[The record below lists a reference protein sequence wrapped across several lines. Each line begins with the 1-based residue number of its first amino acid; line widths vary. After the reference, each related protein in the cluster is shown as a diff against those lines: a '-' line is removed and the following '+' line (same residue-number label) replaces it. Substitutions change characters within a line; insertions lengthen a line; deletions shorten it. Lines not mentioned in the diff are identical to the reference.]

1 MDRDRAALGVAFPR
15 THHILSLEFGDRKDF
30 DDPRQE
36 WRRLFSELLGTFA
49 LVLVAAGGGILH
61 AKGQISLAA
70 AVVAPGLM
78 VMAIILFMGAVSGAH
93 LNPGVS
99 LAFALRGDFPWKR
112 VPGYI
117 VIQLI
122 GATLAA
128 LFLRWVFGNVEHLG
142 ATLPGPGYKNWQ
154 ALLMEIVLTA
164 LLVSVILGTAS
175 AAQNVGAIA
184 ALGVGGYIALAGL
197 WSAPVSGTSMNPA
210 RSFGPALVSGDWS
223 SYWVYVAGPIA
234 GALIAVGFAYV
245 LRGRGGD
252 VISRAAGS
260 GVLDEGALTAKAKL
274 SQDIEQGKAVPPG
287 ITGTGEDAAALGVM
301 EIRPTAKGTKAGYG
315 YENKEHW
322 EERVTLNLV
331 DDALIGGVIDR
342 KFEGYDLVGQWSSY
356 GWNVLPLADGHDYN
370 QIGSV
375 LKMAE
380 DWDPADT
387 GGLKIDKDEAGRM
400 VAEDDSDYLLASQ
413 SMIGLDQFTD
423 LREVIDALAH
433 DTDVADILGEH
444 VANQCVTEEALE
456 GMSAFL
462 DKRKP
467 RWAP

>member
-1 MDRDRAALGVAFPR
+1 MTDNVPVSRTDGPGERGTVPDAGAAGGAAAEQTNPASLGPAFPR
-15 THHILSLEFGDRKDF
+15 TRNLLTLEFGDRADF
-30 DDPRQE
+30 DDPRKE

-49 LVLVAAGGGILH
+49 LVLAAAGGGLLH

-93 LNPGVS
+93 LNPAES
-99 LAFALRGDFPWKR
+99 LAFALRGDFPWRR
-112 VPGYI
+112 VPAYI
-117 VIQLI
+117 VTQLI
-122 GATLAA
+122 GATLAC
-128 LFLRWVFGNVEHLG
+128 LFLRWIFGNVEHLG

-197 WSAPVSGTSMNPA
+197 WAAPVSGVSMNPA
-210 RSFGPALVSGDWS
+210 RSFGPALASGYWT
-223 SYWVYVAGPIA
+223 SYWVYIVGPIA

-287 ITGTGEDAAALGVM
+287 ITGAD
-301 EIRPTAKGTKAGYG
+301 PQQS
-315 YENKEHW
+315 
-322 EERVTLNLV
+322 
-331 DDALIGGVIDR
+331 
-342 KFEGYDLVGQWSSY
+342 GQ
-356 GWNVLPLADGHDYN
+356 
-370 QIGSV
+370 
-375 LKMAE
+375 
-380 DWDPADT
+380 
-387 GGLKIDKDEAGRM
+387 
-400 VAEDDSDYLLASQ
+400 
-413 SMIGLDQFTD
+413 
-423 LREVIDALAH
+423 
-433 DTDVADILGEH
+433 
-444 VANQCVTEEALE
+444 
-456 GMSAFL
+456 
-462 DKRKP
+462 
-467 RWAP
+467 